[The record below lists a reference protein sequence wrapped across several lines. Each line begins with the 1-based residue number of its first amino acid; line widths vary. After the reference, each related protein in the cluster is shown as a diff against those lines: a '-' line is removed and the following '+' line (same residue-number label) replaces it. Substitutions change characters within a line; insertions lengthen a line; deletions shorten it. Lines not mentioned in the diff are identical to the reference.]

1 MAILLNLVQSSSTS
15 PVVLPVV
22 PVQCRGSALS
32 LRPSLYRSGN
42 LLIIIPPQDSVLS
55 SNNTNSSV
63 LFSV

>member
-1 MAILLNLVQSSSTS
+1 MLAPEKGAVWSKFTKKETS

-22 PVQCRGSALS
+22 PVQCRGSAL
-32 LRPSLYRSGN
+32 YRSGN
-42 LLIIIPPQDSVLS
+42 LLIITPPQDSVLS